1 MSLELIG
8 RKLGMTQIFT
18 EDGDR
23 VPVTVIE
30 AGPCTV
36 VQKKTDER
44 DGYSA
49 LQIGFAE
56 KKAKQTPKA
65 MQGHFAKANTTPKRV
80 LVEVHVE
87 AKDLEGYQVGQE
99 LTCDGEGYKVG
110 QRVDVIG
117 TTIGRG
123 FTGVVKRHNF
133 PTRSISHGN
142 HEFFRHGGAMSA
154 GTFPGRIRPGLRMAG
169 HYGDSRVTELNLKVE
184 RIEPEKNLI
193 YVRGAVP
200 GHPNAYV
207 RIRPTVKG

>member
-18 EDGDR
+18 ESGDR
-23 VPVTVIE
+23 IPVTVIE

-36 VQKKTDER
+36 VQKKTGDR

-49 LQIGFAE
+49 LQIGYGE
-56 KKAKQTPKA
+56 KRAKLVPKA

-80 LVEVHVE
+80 LVEVKVTPT
-87 AKDLEGYQVGQE
+87 DLDGYQVGQQ
-99 LTCDGEGYKVG
+99 LTCEGYKVG

-123 FTGVVKRHNF
+123 FSGVVRRHHF
-133 PTRSISHGN
+133 PTRSVSHGN
-142 HEFFRHGGAMSA
+142 HESFRHGGSMSA

-169 HYGDSRVTELNLKVE
+169 QMGNARRTQLNLTVE

-193 YVRGAVP
+193 YVRGTVP
-200 GHPNAYV
+200 GHPNALV

>member
-36 VQKKTDER
+36 VQKKTQEN
-44 DGYSA
+44 DGYCA
-49 LQIGFAE
+49 LQLGFAE
-56 KKAKQTPKA
+56 KKAKQTPKP
-65 MQGHFAKANTTPKRV
+65 MQGHFAKGSTTPKRV
-80 LVEVHVE
+80 LVEVPVE
-87 AKDLEGYQVGQE
+87 AKDLDGYQLGQQITCEGYE
-99 LTCDGEGYKVG
+99 AG

-117 TTIGRG
+117 TSKGRG

-169 HYGDSRVTELNLKVE
+169 QHGNTRVTELNLRVE
-184 RIEPEKNLI
+184 RVELDKNLI

>member
-36 VQKKTDER
+36 VQKKTQEN
-44 DGYSA
+44 DGYCA

-56 KKAKQTPKA
+56 KKAKQTPKP
-65 MQGHFAKANTTPKRV
+65 MQGHFANASTTPKRV
-80 LVEVHVE
+80 LVEVAVE
-87 AKDLEGYQVGQE
+87 AKDLDGYQLGQQITCEGYQP
-99 LTCDGEGYKVG
+99 G

-117 TTIGRG
+117 TSKGRG
-123 FTGVVKRHNF
+123 FTGVVKRHGF

-169 HYGDSRVTELNLKVE
+169 QHGNTRVSELNLRVE
-184 RIEPEKNLI
+184 RVDAEKNLI

-200 GHPNAYV
+200 GHANAFV

>member
-23 VPVTVIE
+23 IPVTVIE

-36 VQKKTDER
+36 VQKKTDDR
-44 DGYSA
+44 DGYTA
-49 LQIGFAE
+49 LQIGFGD
-56 KKAKQTPKA
+56 KRAKNTPKA
-65 MQGHFAKANTTPKRV
+65 MQGHFAKASSGPKRV
-80 LVEVHVE
+80 LVEVKVE
-87 AKDLEGYQVGQE
+87 AKDLDGYQLGQQLTCEGEGYQ
-99 LTCDGEGYKVG
+99 VG

-117 TTIGRG
+117 TSIGRG

-142 HEFFRHGGAMSA
+142 HESFRHGGSMSA

-169 HYGDSRVTELNLKVE
+169 HYGDARVTQLNLKVE

-200 GHPNAYV
+200 GHPNAFV
-207 RIRPTVKG
+207 RIRPTVKS

>member
-36 VQKKTDER
+36 VQKKTQEN
-44 DGYSA
+44 DGYCA
-49 LQIGFAE
+49 LQLGFAE
-56 KKAKQTPKA
+56 KKAKQTPKP
-65 MQGHFAKANTTPKRV
+65 MQGHFAKGSTTPKRV
-80 LVEVHVE
+80 LVEVPVE
-87 AKDLEGYQVGQE
+87 AKDLDGYQLGQQITCEGYE
-99 LTCDGEGYKVG
+99 AG

-117 TTIGRG
+117 TTKGRG

-169 HYGDSRVTELNLKVE
+169 QHGNTRVTELNLRVE
-184 RIEPEKNLI
+184 RVELDKNLI

>member
-36 VQKKTDER
+36 VQKKTEEN
-44 DGYSA
+44 DGYTA
-49 LQIGFAE
+49 LQLGFAE
-56 KKAKQTPKA
+56 RKQKHTTKA
-65 MQGHFAKANTTPKRV
+65 MQGHFKNADTTPKRV
-80 LVEVHVE
+80 LVEVAVE
-87 AKDLEGYQVGQE
+87 AKDLDAYALGQQITCEGYQP
-99 LTCDGEGYKVG
+99 G

-117 TTIGRG
+117 TSKGRG
-123 FTGVVKRHNF
+123 FTGVVKRHGF
-133 PTRSISHGN
+133 PTRGHAHGA
-142 HEFFRHGGAMSA
+142 HEYFRHGGAMAA
-154 GTFPGRIRPGLRMAG
+154 GTFPGRILPGLRMAG
-169 HYGDSRVTELNLKVE
+169 HHGDARVTQLNLRVE
-184 RIEPEKNLI
+184 RVDAEKNLV

-200 GHPNAYV
+200 GHTNAFV

>member
-80 LVEVHVE
+80 LVEIHVE
-87 AKDLEGYQVGQE
+87 AKDLEGYQVGQQ
-99 LTCDGEGYKVG
+99 LTCDGEGYQVG

>member
-80 LVEVHVE
+80 LVEIHVE

-142 HEFFRHGGAMSA
+142 HESFRHGGAMSA

-200 GHPNAYV
+200 GHPNAFV

>member
-23 VPVTVIE
+23 IPVTVIE

-36 VQKKTDER
+36 VQKKTGER
-44 DGYSA
+44 DGYTA
-49 LQIGFAE
+49 LQIGYGE
-56 KKAKQTPKA
+56 KRAKLVPKP
-65 MQGHFAKANTTPKRV
+65 MQGHFAKASTTPKRV
-80 LVEVHVE
+80 LVEVRIGASE
-87 AKDLEGYQVGQE
+87 LEGYTLGQQ
-99 LTCDGEGYKVG
+99 LTCEGYKVG

-123 FTGVVKRHNF
+123 FTGVVKRHGF
-133 PTRSISHGN
+133 PTRSVSHGN
-142 HEFFRHGGAMSA
+142 HESFRHGGSMSA

-169 HYGDSRVTELNLKVE
+169 HYGDSRVTQLNLKVE

-200 GHPNAYV
+200 GHPNAFV

>member
-36 VQKKTDER
+36 VQKKTDEH

-80 LVEVHVE
+80 LVEIHVE

-142 HEFFRHGGAMSA
+142 HESFRHGGAMSA

-200 GHPNAYV
+200 GHPNAFV

>member
-56 KKAKQTPKA
+56 KKAKVTPKA
-65 MQGHFAKANTTPKRV
+65 MQGHFKNADTTPKRV
-80 LVEVHVE
+80 LVEVAVE
-87 AKDLEGYQVGQE
+87 AKDLDAYQLGQQVTCEGYEPGQH
-99 LTCDGEGYKVG
+99 
-110 QRVDVIG
+110 VDVIG
-117 TTIGRG
+117 TSKGRG
-123 FTGVVKRHNF
+123 FTGVVKRHGF

-200 GHPNAYV
+200 GHPNAFV

>member
-18 EDGDR
+18 ESGDR
-23 VPVTVIE
+23 IPVTVIE
-30 AGPCTV
+30 AGPCTI
-36 VQKKTDER
+36 VQKKTGDR
-44 DGYSA
+44 DGYAA
-49 LQIGFAE
+49 LQIGYGT
-56 KKAKQTPKA
+56 KRAKLVPKA
-65 MQGHFAKANTTPKRV
+65 MKGHFAKANSEPKRV
-80 LVEVHVE
+80 LVEVRVGASE
-87 AKDLEGYQVGQE
+87 LDGYQLGQE
-99 LTCDGEGYKVG
+99 LTCEGYKVG

-123 FTGVVKRHNF
+123 FSGVVRRHGF
-133 PTRSISHGN
+133 PTRSVSHGN
-142 HEFFRHGGAMSA
+142 HESFRHGGSMSA

-169 HYGDSRVTELNLKVE
+169 QMGNARRTQLNLKVE

-200 GHPNAYV
+200 GHPNAIV